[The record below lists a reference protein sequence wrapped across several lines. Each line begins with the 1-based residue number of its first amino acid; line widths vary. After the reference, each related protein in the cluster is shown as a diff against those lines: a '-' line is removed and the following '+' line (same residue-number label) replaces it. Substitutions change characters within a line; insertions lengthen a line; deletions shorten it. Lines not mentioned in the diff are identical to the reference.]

1 MVNLDSVFK
10 SRDFTLPTKVY
21 TAKAMIFPVGMYR
34 YESWTIKKSECQRI
48 DAFKLWCWR
57 RLLRAPRTARKPN
70 QSILTEV
77 NLEYSMEGVMLKLKL
92 QYFRPWCEEPT
103 HWKRPWERL
112 RAGGE
117 GGDRGRDG
125 WRDMTQWTWLWAS
138 SRSWWWTGKPGMGSQ
153 RVGHNWVTE
162 QQQQNTKRSR

>member
-57 RLLRAPRTARKPN
+57 RLLRAPRTARRPN

-92 QYFRPWCEEPT
+92 QYFRP
-103 HWKRPWERL
+103 
-112 RAGGE
+112 
-117 GGDRGRDG
+117 
-125 WRDMTQWTWLWAS
+125 
-138 SRSWWWTGKPGMGSQ
+138 
-153 RVGHNWVTE
+153 
-162 QQQQNTKRSR
+162 

>member
-1 MVNLDSVFK
+1 MINLDSVFK
-10 SRDFTLPTKVY
+10 SRDLTLPTKVY

-34 YESWTIKKSECQRI
+34 YESWTRKKSECQRI
-48 DAFKLWCWR
+48 DASNWCWR
-57 RLLRAPRTARKPN
+57 RLLRVPRTARRPN

-103 HWKRPWERL
+103 HWKRPCCWERL

-117 GGDRGRDG
+117 GGDRGWDG

-153 RVGHNWVTE
+153 SGT
-162 QQQQNTKRSR
+162 

>member
-1 MVNLDSVFK
+1 MTKKRRLLLGMKVMTSLDSIFK

-57 RLLRAPRTARKPN
+57 RLLRAPRTARRPN

-92 QYFRPWCEEPT
+92 QYFRP
-103 HWKRPWERL
+103 
-112 RAGGE
+112 
-117 GGDRGRDG
+117 
-125 WRDMTQWTWLWAS
+125 
-138 SRSWWWTGKPGMGSQ
+138 
-153 RVGHNWVTE
+153 
-162 QQQQNTKRSR
+162 